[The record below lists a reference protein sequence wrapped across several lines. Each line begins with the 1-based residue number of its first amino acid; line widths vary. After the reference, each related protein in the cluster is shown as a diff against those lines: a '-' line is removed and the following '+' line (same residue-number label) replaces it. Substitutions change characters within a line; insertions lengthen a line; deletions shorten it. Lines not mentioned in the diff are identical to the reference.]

1 MNKSW
6 GEIGDEVGLE
16 VVADEEV
23 EQEEE
28 DRQVENILMKGKE
41 MKRKLA
47 TGTYFM
53 SDRLNSVQYSTHLNN
68 HIDIISC
75 QTCWTVKYLLF
86 F

>member
-16 VVADEEV
+16 VVVDEEV

-28 DRQVENILMKGKE
+28 DREVQNILMKGKE

-47 TGTYFM
+47 TG
-53 SDRLNSVQYSTHLNN
+53 S
-68 HIDIISC
+68 
-75 QTCWTVKYLLF
+75 
-86 F
+86 